1 MEKNVIVSFLGI
13 QMYLCD
19 VLFSSYFGK
28 CNTAQ
33 GRQRDFMENAFKF
46 YMVKKK
52 ALPEVLLK
60 VAEVN
65 NLLGA
70 GRVKTIREAID
81 AVGISRSSYYK
92 YKDDIFPIHE
102 KIQG

>member
-1 MEKNVIVSFLGI
+1 
-13 QMYLCD
+13 
-19 VLFSSYFGK
+19 
-28 CNTAQ
+28 
-33 GRQRDFMENAFKF
+33 MENAFKF
-46 YMVKKK
+46 YIVKKK

-81 AVGISRSSYYK
+81 AV
-92 YKDDIFPIHE
+92 
-102 KIQG
+102 